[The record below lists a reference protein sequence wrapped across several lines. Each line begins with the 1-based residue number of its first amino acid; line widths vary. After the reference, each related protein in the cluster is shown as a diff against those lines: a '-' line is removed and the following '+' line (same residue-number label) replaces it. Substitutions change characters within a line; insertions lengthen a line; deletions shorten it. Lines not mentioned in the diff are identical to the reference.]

1 MRDQITVG
9 LAALGLTILAWV
21 YLVKA
26 SAAMNGMA
34 MDAAAMPDMQ
44 MWTAPD
50 VWMLF
55 IMWSVM
61 MIGMMLPSAAP
72 VLIVAIGAYRHRT
85 GRSVTPEA
93 VAFLGGYLIQWIGF
107 SVIAALA
114 QAGFHRAAV
123 LSPMMVTSS
132 MLVGGIILI
141 VAGIYQFSALKRACL
156 AHCRTPLGFFSSE
169 WREGVR
175 GALVMGVHHGRY
187 CVGCC
192 WALMAVLFVAGV
204 MNLLWVAAIA
214 LLVFAEKLL
223 PIGPAVSRGSG
234 VLLMVWGF
242 VLVVRG
248 L

>member
-1 MRDQITVG
+1 
-9 LAALGLTILAWV
+9 
-21 YLVKA
+21 
-26 SAAMNGMA
+26 
-34 MDAAAMPDMQ
+34 
-44 MWTAPD
+44 
-50 VWMLF
+50 
-55 IMWSVM
+55 
-61 MIGMMLPSAAP
+61 
-72 VLIVAIGAYRHRT
+72 
-85 GRSVTPEA
+85 
-93 VAFLGGYLIQWIGF
+93 
-107 SVIAALA
+107 
-114 QAGFHRAAV
+114 
-123 LSPMMVTSS
+123 MMVTSS

-223 PIGPAVSRGSG
+223 PIGPAVSRWSG

>member
-1 MRDQITVG
+1 MRDQITLG
-9 LAALGLTILAWV
+9 AAALGLTILAWV
-21 YLVKA
+21 YLVKT
-26 SAAMNGMA
+26 STAMNGMA
-34 MDAAAMPDMQ
+34 MDAAAMPGMQ
-44 MWTAPD
+44 MWSAPD
-50 VWMLF
+50 IWMLF
-55 IMWSVM
+55 VMWSVM

-72 VLIVAIGAYRHRT
+72 VLIVAVGTYRHRH
-85 GRSVTPEA
+85 GRSLTLEA
-93 VAFLGGYLIQWIGF
+93 AAFLCGYLIAWIGF
-107 SVIAALA
+107 SAITALA

-132 MLVGGIILI
+132 AVVGGIILI
-141 VAGIYQFSALKRACL
+141 VAGIYQFSAFKRACL
-156 AHCRTPLGFFSSE
+156 AHCRTPLGFFTSE

-175 GALVMGVHHGRY
+175 GALVMGVHHGRF

-214 LLVFAEKLL
+214 LLVLAEKLL
-223 PIGPAVSRGSG
+223 PIGPAISRWSG
-234 VLLMVWGF
+234 GLLIVWGF